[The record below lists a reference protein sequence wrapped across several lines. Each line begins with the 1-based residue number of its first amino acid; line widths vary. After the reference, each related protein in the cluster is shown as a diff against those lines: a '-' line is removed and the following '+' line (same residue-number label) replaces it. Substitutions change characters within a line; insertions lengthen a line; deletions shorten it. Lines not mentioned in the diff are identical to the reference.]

1 MRMTRAFKSLC
12 VLAPVV
18 LAVFACAKLTSLRA
32 EEQVAQPANRDS
44 NTEDA
49 DELFARAVERTPKW
63 KNPALG
69 LISGDG
75 AAVDARA
82 KASAGSPPAG
92 KPVAP
97 DNRKNAVRDA
107 GGNGKASGAPP
118 DPRKAFGKPVLA
130 SRALKGARA
139 HARLQGAPFA
149 ARRRDLPW
157 SRVLPPLTMPDRLPT
172 GRI

>member
-18 LAVFACAKLTSLRA
+18 LAVFAAGPLTSLRA
-32 EEQVAQPANRDS
+32 EEQVTQPGNRDS
-44 NTEDA
+44 HAVDT

-69 LISGDG
+69 LISGDD

-92 KPVAP
+92 KPDAA
-97 DNRKNAVRDA
+97 DNRKNAARDA
-107 GGNGKASGAPP
+107 GSKREAGGSAQ

-130 SRALKGARA
+130 SRAPQGARA
-139 HARLQGAPFA
+139 RARLQGARFA